1 MPSLAELQ
9 QKVLR
14 IGREPYGYFDE
25 ATVHRL
31 LTDRP
36 LDYFHFVKTGLA
48 DIAAGRTA
56 LELPPKQVFSDPGST
71 ADFRVMP
78 CVVRGAGGAMKTVKL
93 IGTNTRQRLV
103 PDQITVGKAFVM
115 HPEENFVS
123 HVFEACLLSSARTG
137 LCAAIAIDLL
147 ARSRNKLACI
157 GAGRVGYY
165 AAFYAAAL
173 GGVDEIAIFDRDHN
187 RAQQTADLLA
197 RQIPAVRFHAAR
209 ERREAND
216 AEVLVI
222 ATTSTEPLCSPRETR
237 ANLTVSLGADTDC
250 QRELDPAWADAADI
264 FVDTQDCAR
273 FGDLN
278 SWREAGL
285 IDTAKLVDLFRLLR
299 DAIPSN
305 SARPRVFVS
314 TGSALFDNLTIGYLL
329 HRSSLE
335 QA

>member
-1 MPSLAELQ
+1 MPSIADLQ
-9 QKVLR
+9 QRVLR

-25 ATVHRL
+25 ETVHRL

-36 LDYFHFVKTGLA
+36 LDYFHFVKNELA
-48 DIAAGRTA
+48 DIAAGRTV

-78 CVVRGAGGAMKTVKL
+78 CVVRGSGGARKTVKL
-93 IGTNTRQRLV
+93 IGTNTRQQLV

-115 HPEENFVS
+115 HPQENFVS

-137 LCAAIAIDLL
+137 LCAAIAIDIL
-147 ARSRNKLACI
+147 ARSRARLACI

-173 GGVDEIAIFDRDHN
+173 GGVNEIAIFDADHI

-197 RQIPAVRFHAAR
+197 RQIPAVRFTAAR
-209 ERREAND
+209 QRRELDD
-216 AEVLVI
+216 ADVLVI
-222 ATTSTEPLCSPRETR
+222 ATTSTEPVCSPHETR
-237 ANLTVSLGADTDC
+237 ANLIVSLGADTDY
-250 QRELDPAWADAADI
+250 QRELDPAWAEAADI

-278 SWREAGL
+278 SWQEAGL
-285 IDTAKLVDLFRLLR
+285 IDTARLVDLFQLLR
-299 DAIPSN
+299 DGAPDGP
-305 SARPRVFVS
+305 ARPRVFVS

-329 HRSSLE
+329 AESPGF
-335 QA
+335 